1 MPICSSEICLCVSA
15 YGGRGLIRGRR
26 DDDCYE
32 RSAFFTALDLQG
44 AAAHQMQA
52 LTYIVQTD
60 MFLADLLL
68 GFFPPIPAG
77 PFPALLLRDWEA
89 GLFAE
94 VFF

>member
-44 AAAHQMQA
+44 AAAHQMRP
-52 LTYIVQTD
+52 
-60 MFLADLLL
+60 DLVHH
-68 GFFPPIPAG
+68 
-77 PFPALLLRDWEA
+77 
-89 GLFAE
+89 GLDNSFSE
-94 VFF
+94 

>member
-52 LTYIVQTD
+52 LTYNVQTD

-68 GFFPPIPAG
+68 GFKARTVIAPARPSARIKPPAS
-77 PFPALLLRDWEA
+77 
-89 GLFAE
+89 
-94 VFF
+94 V

>member
-68 GFFPPIPAG
+68 RIKSRAVILNRNAGNRALRPA
-77 PFPALLLRDWEA
+77 
-89 GLFAE
+89 
-94 VFF
+94 